1 MKDILLI
8 GSGSHIYS
16 CIDVIEC
23 QKKSKIKRFIDRKKK
38 KLTNYTYNY
47 LGKDKDLVKI
57 RKNIKN
63 AHISVGQIKNL
74 NLRSK
79 LYLKAK
85 RLKYYFPKIISP
97 NAYISK
103 KANVGEGTIIMHGVI
118 INANA
123 VIGKNCIINTGAIIE
138 HDVKIG
144 NHCHISTGA
153 KINGGVKIENNSFVG
168 SGTVVKQEVKISSG
182 CFINANLFIDRDLKK
197 NVTKIK

>member
-1 MKDILLI
+1 MLKLEKILRTLI
-8 GSGSHIYS
+8 SLL
-16 CIDVIEC
+16 D
-23 QKKSKIKRFIDRKKK
+23 
-38 KLTNYTYNY
+38 N
-47 LGKDKDLVKI
+47 
-57 RKNIKN
+57 
-63 AHISVGQIKNL
+63 KNL

-85 RLKYYFPKIISP
+85 RLKYYFPNYLP

-103 KANVGEGTIIMHGVI
+103 SKCRGRHIIMHGVI